1 MNVTGGIFALHN
13 IKPRIYGFWFHRAR
27 HMRCMRIGWTCIG
40 KTTSSCLSKNLDI
53 KLPFSSLSCPPWLSC
68 DTVLCVIFEH
78 VAFNCV
84 CGCMTIRHVLLS
96 VCHGH
101 GAAAAGG
108 YLPDPRVSVVS
119 FPHQRGV
126 FFHHHPGH
134 DICRHAAVLPQ

>member
-1 MNVTGGIFALHN
+1 MIMSLISMLLTSKH
-13 IKPRIYGFWFHRAR
+13 RIYGFWFHRAR

-40 KTTSSCLSKNLDI
+40 KTTTSCLSKNLDI

-96 VCHGH
+96 VCHANLRTILHMTLRPFCCH
-101 GAAAAGG
+101 G
-108 YLPDPRVSVVS
+108 VSLT
-119 FPHQRGV
+119 
-126 FFHHHPGH
+126 
-134 DICRHAAVLPQ
+134 RHRSTARTILLLWFETRK